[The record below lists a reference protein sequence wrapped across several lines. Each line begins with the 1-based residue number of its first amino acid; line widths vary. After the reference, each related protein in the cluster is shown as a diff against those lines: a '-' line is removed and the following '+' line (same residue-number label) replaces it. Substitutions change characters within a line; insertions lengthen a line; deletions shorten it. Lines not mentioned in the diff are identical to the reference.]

1 MGLRFDNAQ
10 LLSAQSWGSVVG
22 YAGIGVICSSSSS
35 AINRSVD
42 VVYKKPLYKK
52 LDPSRSKTKE
62 TERVLF
68 QNLKIFSL
76 NWPKIQNPKKLVRN
90 P

>member
-35 AINRSVD
+35 AINRSV
-42 VVYKKPLYKK
+42 L
-52 LDPSRSKTKE
+52 E
-62 TERVLF
+62 TRPWTPIVIIL
-68 QNLKIFSL
+68 IF
-76 NWPKIQNPKKLVRN
+76 
-90 P
+90 